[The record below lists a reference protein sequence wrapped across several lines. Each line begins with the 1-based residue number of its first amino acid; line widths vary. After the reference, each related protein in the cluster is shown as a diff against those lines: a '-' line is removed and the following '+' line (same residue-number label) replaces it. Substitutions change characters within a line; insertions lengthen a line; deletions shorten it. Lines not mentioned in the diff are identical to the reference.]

1 LRPDIGGM
9 PDPRPRRPQLTGTA
23 RLYRRWARAADWLGA
38 QRPLDLAL
46 GATALFMGAMLL
58 AHAM

>member
-1 LRPDIGGM
+1 LRADIGRM
-9 PDPRPRRPQLTGTA
+9 PDPRTRPHLTGTA

-46 GATALFMGAMLL
+46 GVTALVAGAMLL
-58 AHAM
+58 GRAL